1 MEQIGINTILQLN
14 ATLVFL
20 PAKENI
26 LDLNNLILRT
36 VLISVALLATAC
48 TSLPQTSSQD
58 TALLEQQQTQV
69 NTLGPQVDVVADAS
83 YNLMVAEIALNQ
95 GNTEVAIKHYL
106 DVALAQDNPA
116 IAERAVRVAVYGQDL
131 ETAVVVAQRWIELDP
146 NRVEARQVIAAIYI
160 RQDKIQEAFVYI
172 DELIQTSDLD
182 DAELFPPLL
191 GVLAREKN
199 VDTVLAVTLLIAQKN
214 PDRAYAQYLHGM
226 LSAQNGRAEA
236 ALEYLD
242 RSLALEEIEG
252 VHATRAKILL
262 SLGRSDEAVVSLH
275 KAVEKNPDDQALRLT
290 YARLLVDIKDYEK
303 AWIEFEKL
311 HQASPDDAELLY
323 TLGLLSLE
331 SQRLDDAEKYM
342 LMLVEL
348 KQREGEA
355 QYYLGR
361 IYENRKQYDQAIEW
375 YGQVHVGEYKFDAQ
389 LRIADMLGISG
400 RTDEAIEHLDAILKG
415 SQSDGSLVRIYLTKG
430 ELLRAARR
438 YQQAMEVFNTAL
450 EIVPGNSDL
459 LYSRALVA
467 EKLGRIDML
476 EADISTILKTEP
488 NNAHALNALG
498 FTLADQTDRYEE
510 AYAYLKRAME
520 INPDDA
526 AIIDSWGWIHY
537 RMGNYDKAIA
547 LLRTALSR
555 FDDAEIAS
563 HLGEVLWVSGNQ
575 DEARS
580 IWQKALKKSPDAPA
594 LHSVMQRFIP

>member
-1 MEQIGINTILQLN
+1 
-14 ATLVFL
+14 
-20 PAKENI
+20 
-26 LDLNNLILRT
+26 LDSINLILRP
-36 VLISVALLATAC
+36 VLITTTLLVTAC
-48 TSLPQTSSQD
+48 AGLPQASSQAP
-58 TALLEQQQTQV
+58 ALLEQQQAQV
-69 NTLGPQVDVVADAS
+69 NPLSSQQDPIADAS

-106 DVALAQDNPA
+106 DVALTQDNPE
-116 IAERAVRVAVYGQDL
+116 IAERAVRVAVYGQNL
-131 ETAVVVAQRWIELDP
+131 EAAIVAAHRWIKLDP
-146 NRVEARQVIAAIYI
+146 GRVEARQVIAAIYI
-160 RQDKIQEAFVYI
+160 RQDKIQEAFTYI
-172 DELIQTSDLD
+172 DGLIQTSDLE
-182 DAELFPPLL
+182 DAKLFPPLM
-191 GVLAREKN
+191 GILAREKN
-199 VDTVLAVTLLIAQKN
+199 TDTVLAVTLLIAQKN

-226 LSAQNGRAEA
+226 LSAKNGRAEA

-242 RSLALEEIEG
+242 RSLELAEIEG

-262 SLGRSDEAVVSLH
+262 SLGRSDEAVVSLN
-275 KAVEKNPDDQALRLT
+275 KAVESNPDDQALRLT

-303 AWIEFEKL
+303 ARAQFEKL
-311 HQASPDDAELLY
+311 HLDSPDDAELLY

-342 LMLVEL
+342 MMLVEL

-361 IYENRKQYDQAIEW
+361 IFENRKQYDVAIDW
-375 YGQVHVGEYKFDAQ
+375 YGQVHVGEYKFDAR
-389 LRIADMLGISG
+389 LRIADMLGLSG

-415 SQSDGSLVRIYLTKG
+415 SQSDGSLVRIYIAKG

-438 YQQAMEVFNTAL
+438 YEQAMVVFNTAL

-467 EKLGRIDML
+467 ERLGRIDML
-476 EADISTILKTEP
+476 EADIKFILKTEP

-510 AYAYLKRAME
+510 AYAYLKRAIE

-537 RMGNYDKAIA
+537 RMGDYDKAIT

-594 LHSVMQRFIP
+594 LQSVMQRFNP

>member
-1 MEQIGINTILQLN
+1 
-14 ATLVFL
+14 
-20 PAKENI
+20 
-26 LDLNNLILRT
+26 LDSINLILRPFLIST
-36 VLISVALLATAC
+36 VLLVTAC
-48 TSLPQTSSQD
+48 AGLSQTSPQD
-58 TALLEQQQTQV
+58 SALLEQQQAQV
-69 NTLGPQVDVVADAS
+69 NPLSSQRDTVADAS

-106 DVALAQDNPA
+106 DVALEQDNPA
-116 IAERAVRVAVYGQDL
+116 IAERAVRVAVFGENL
-131 ETAVVVAQRWIELDP
+131 EAAVVAAQRWIELDP

-191 GVLAREKN
+191 GILAREKN
-199 VDTVLAVTLLIAQKN
+199 VSTVLAVSLLIAQKN

-242 RSLALEEIEG
+242 RSLALGEIEG

-275 KAVEKNPDDQALRLT
+275 KAVENNPDDQALRLT

-303 AWIEFEKL
+303 AWVEFEKL
-311 HQASPDDAELLY
+311 HRDSPDDAELLY

-342 LMLVEL
+342 KMLVEL
-348 KQREGEA
+348 EQREGEA

-415 SQSDGSLVRIYLTKG
+415 SQSDGSLVRIYLAKG

-438 YQQAMEVFNTAL
+438 YEQSLEVFNTAL

-476 EADISTILKTEP
+476 EADINTILKTEP

-510 AYAYLKRAME
+510 AYAYLKRAIE

-537 RMGNYDKAIA
+537 RMGDYDKAIA

>member
-1 MEQIGINTILQLN
+1 
-14 ATLVFL
+14 
-20 PAKENI
+20 
-26 LDLNNLILRT
+26 LDSINLILRA
-36 VLISVALLATAC
+36 VLITTTLLVTAC
-48 TSLPQTSSQD
+48 AGLSQTSAQGP
-58 TALLEQQQTQV
+58 ALLEQQPLEINPLSLQQ
-69 NTLGPQVDVVADAS
+69 DAVADAT

-95 GNTEVAIKHYL
+95 GNTEVAVKHYL
-106 DVALAQDNPA
+106 DVALTQNNPE
-116 IAERAVRVAVYGQDL
+116 IAERAVRVAVYGQNL
-131 ETAVVVAQRWIELDP
+131 EAAIVAAQRWIELDP
-146 NRVEARQVIAAIYI
+146 GRVEARQVIAAIYI
-160 RQDKIQEAFVYI
+160 RQDKIPEAFAYI
-172 DELIQTSDLD
+172 DDLIQTSDLE
-182 DAELFPPLL
+182 DAQLFPPLL
-191 GVLAREKN
+191 GILARETN
-199 VDTVLAVTLLIAQKN
+199 ANTVLAVSLLIAQKN

-226 LSAQNGRAEA
+226 LSAKNGRTEA

-242 RSLALEEIEG
+242 RSLALAEIDG

-262 SLGRSDEAVVSLH
+262 TLGRSDEAVVSLN
-275 KAVEKNPDDQALRLT
+275 KAVESNPDDQALRLT
-290 YARLLVDIKDYEK
+290 YARLLVDIKDYDK
-303 AWIEFEKL
+303 ARAQFEKL
-311 HQASPDDAELLY
+311 HLASPDDAELLY

-342 LMLVEL
+342 MKLVEL

-361 IYENRKQYDQAIEW
+361 IFENRKQYDVAIDW
-375 YGQVHVGEYKFDAQ
+375 YGKVHVGDFKFDAQ
-389 LRIADMLGISG
+389 LRIADMLGLSG
-400 RTDEAIEHLDAILKG
+400 RTDDAVEHLDAILKG
-415 SQSDGSLVRIYLTKG
+415 SQSDGSLVRIYIAKG
-430 ELLRAARR
+430 ELFRATRR
-438 YQQAMEVFNTAL
+438 YEQAMEVFNTAL

-467 EKLGRIDML
+467 ERLGRIDML
-476 EADISTILKTEP
+476 EADIKFILKTEP

-510 AYAYLKRAME
+510 AYAYIKRAIE

-526 AIIDSWGWIHY
+526 AIIDSWGWVHY
-537 RMGNYDKAIA
+537 RMGDYEKAIA

-594 LHSVMQRFIP
+594 LQSVMQRFNP

>member
-1 MEQIGINTILQLN
+1 MDSI
-14 ATLVFL
+14 
-20 PAKENI
+20 
-26 LDLNNLILRT
+26 NLILRP
-36 VLISVALLATAC
+36 VLITTTLLLTAC
-48 TSLPQTSSQD
+48 AGLPQTSSQAP
-58 TALLEQQQTQV
+58 TLLEQQRVQV
-69 NTLGPQVDVVADAS
+69 NPLHSKQDTIADAS

-95 GNTEVAIKHYL
+95 GNTEVAVKHYL
-106 DVALAQDNPA
+106 DVALTQDNPE
-116 IAERAVRVAVYGQDL
+116 IAERAVRVAVYGQNL
-131 ETAVVVAQRWIELDP
+131 EAAIVAAQRWIELDP
-146 NRVEARQVIAAIYI
+146 GRVEARQVIAAIYI
-160 RQDKIQEAFVYI
+160 RQDKIQEAFTYI
-172 DELIQTSDLD
+172 DDLIQTSDLE
-182 DAELFPPLL
+182 DAQLFPPLL
-191 GVLAREKN
+191 GIMAREKN
-199 VDTVLAVTLLIAQKN
+199 ANTVLAVSLLIAQKN

-236 ALEYLD
+236 AVEYLD
-242 RSLALEEIEG
+242 RSLAITEIEG
-252 VHATRAKILL
+252 VYATRAKLLL
-262 SLGRSDEAVVSLH
+262 SLGRSDEAVVSLD
-275 KAVEKNPDDQALRLT
+275 KAVENNPDDQALRLT

-303 AWIEFEKL
+303 ARAQFEKL

-342 LMLVEL
+342 MMLVEL

-361 IYENRKQYDQAIEW
+361 IFENRKQYDVAIDW
-375 YGQVHVGEYKFDAQ
+375 YGQVHVGDYKFDAQ
-389 LRIADMLGISG
+389 LRIADMLGLSG
-400 RTDEAIEHLDAILKG
+400 RTEEAVEHLDAILKG
-415 SQSDGSLVRIYLTKG
+415 SQSDGSLVRIYIAKG

-438 YQQAMEVFNTAL
+438 YEEAMAVFNTAL

-467 EKLGRIDML
+467 ERLGRIDML
-476 EADISTILKTEP
+476 EADIKFILKTEP

-510 AYAYLKRAME
+510 AYAYIKRAIE

-537 RMGNYDKAIA
+537 RMGDYDKAIA

-594 LHSVMQRFIP
+594 LQSVMQRFIP

>member
-1 MEQIGINTILQLN
+1 MDSI
-14 ATLVFL
+14 
-20 PAKENI
+20 
-26 LDLNNLILRT
+26 NLILRPFLIST
-36 VLISVALLATAC
+36 VLLVTAC
-48 TSLPQTSSQD
+48 AGLSQTSPQD
-58 TALLEQQQTQV
+58 SALLEQQQAQV
-69 NTLGPQVDVVADAS
+69 NPLSSQRDTVADAS

-106 DVALAQDNPA
+106 DVALEQDNPA
-116 IAERAVRVAVYGQDL
+116 IAERAVRVAVFGENL
-131 ETAVVVAQRWIELDP
+131 EAAVVAAQRWIELDP

-191 GVLAREKN
+191 GILAREKN
-199 VDTVLAVTLLIAQKN
+199 VSTVLAVSLLIAQKN

-242 RSLALEEIEG
+242 RSLALGEIEG

-262 SLGRSDEAVVSLH
+262 SLGRSDEAVISLH
-275 KAVEKNPDDQALRLT
+275 KAVENNPDDQALRLT

-303 AWIEFEKL
+303 AWVEFEKL
-311 HQASPDDAELLY
+311 HRDSPDDAELLY

-342 LMLVEL
+342 KMLVEL
-348 KQREGEA
+348 EQREGEA

-415 SQSDGSLVRIYLTKG
+415 SQSDGSLVRIYLAKG

-438 YQQAMEVFNTAL
+438 YEQSLEVFNTAL

-476 EADISTILKTEP
+476 EADINTILKTEP

-510 AYAYLKRAME
+510 AYAYLKRAIE

-537 RMGNYDKAIA
+537 RMGDYDKAIA

>member
-1 MEQIGINTILQLN
+1 
-14 ATLVFL
+14 
-20 PAKENI
+20 
-26 LDLNNLILRT
+26 LDSINLILRP
-36 VLISVALLATAC
+36 VLITTTLLLTAC
-48 TSLPQTSSQD
+48 AGLPQTSSQAP
-58 TALLEQQQTQV
+58 TLLEQQRVQV
-69 NTLGPQVDVVADAS
+69 NPLHSKQDTIADAS

-95 GNTEVAIKHYL
+95 GNTEVAVKHYL
-106 DVALAQDNPA
+106 DVALTQDNPE
-116 IAERAVRVAVYGQDL
+116 IAERAVRVAVYGQNL
-131 ETAVVVAQRWIELDP
+131 EAAILAAQRWIELDP
-146 NRVEARQVIAAIYI
+146 GRVEARQVIAAIYI
-160 RQDKIQEAFVYI
+160 RQDKIQEAFTYI
-172 DELIQTSDLD
+172 DSLIQTSDLE
-182 DAELFPPLL
+182 DAQLFPPLL
-191 GVLAREKN
+191 GIMAREKN
-199 VDTVLAVTLLIAQKN
+199 ANTVLAVSLLIAQKN

-236 ALEYLD
+236 AVEYLD
-242 RSLALEEIEG
+242 RSLALAEIEG
-252 VHATRAKILL
+252 VYATRAKLLL
-262 SLGRSDEAVVSLH
+262 SLGRSDEAVVSLD
-275 KAVEKNPDDQALRLT
+275 KAVENNPDDQALRLT

-303 AWIEFEKL
+303 ARAQFEKL

-342 LMLVEL
+342 MMLVEL

-361 IYENRKQYDQAIEW
+361 IFENRKQYDVAIDW
-375 YGQVHVGEYKFDAQ
+375 YGQVHVGDYKFDAQ
-389 LRIADMLGISG
+389 LRIADMLGLSG
-400 RTDEAIEHLDAILKG
+400 RTEEAVEHLDAILKG
-415 SQSDGSLVRIYLTKG
+415 SQSDGSLVRIYIAKG

-438 YQQAMEVFNTAL
+438 YEEAMAVFNTAL

-467 EKLGRIDML
+467 ERLGRIDML
-476 EADISTILKTEP
+476 EADIKFILKTEP

-510 AYAYLKRAME
+510 AYAYIKRAIE

-537 RMGNYDKAIA
+537 RMGDYDKAIA

-594 LHSVMQRFIP
+594 LQSVMQRFIP

>member
-1 MEQIGINTILQLN
+1 
-14 ATLVFL
+14 
-20 PAKENI
+20 
-26 LDLNNLILRT
+26 
-36 VLISVALLATAC
+36 
-48 TSLPQTSSQD
+48 
-58 TALLEQQQTQV
+58 LLEQQRVQV
-69 NTLGPQVDVVADAS
+69 NPLHSKQDTIADAS

-95 GNTEVAIKHYL
+95 GNTEVAVKHYL
-106 DVALAQDNPA
+106 DVALTQDNPE
-116 IAERAVRVAVYGQDL
+116 IAERAVRVAVYGQNL
-131 ETAVVVAQRWIELDP
+131 EAAIVAAQRWIELDP
-146 NRVEARQVIAAIYI
+146 GRVEARQVIAAIYI
-160 RQDKIQEAFVYI
+160 RQDKIQEAFTYI
-172 DELIQTSDLD
+172 DGLIQTSDLE
-182 DAELFPPLL
+182 DAQLFPPLL
-191 GVLAREKN
+191 GIMAREKN
-199 VDTVLAVTLLIAQKN
+199 ANTVLAVSLLIAQKN

-226 LSAQNGRAEA
+226 LSAQHGRAEA
-236 ALEYLD
+236 AVEYLD
-242 RSLALEEIEG
+242 RSLAITEIEG
-252 VHATRAKILL
+252 VYATRAKLLL
-262 SLGRSDEAVVSLH
+262 SLGRSDEAVVSLD
-275 KAVEKNPDDQALRLT
+275 KAVENNPDDQALRLT

-303 AWIEFEKL
+303 ARAQFEKL

-342 LMLVEL
+342 MMLVEL

-361 IYENRKQYDQAIEW
+361 IFENRKQYDVAIDW
-375 YGQVHVGEYKFDAQ
+375 YGQVHVGDYKFDAQ
-389 LRIADMLGISG
+389 LRIADMLGLSG
-400 RTDEAIEHLDAILKG
+400 RTEEAVEHLDAILKG
-415 SQSDGSLVRIYLTKG
+415 SQSDGSLVRIYIAKG

-438 YQQAMEVFNTAL
+438 YEEAMAVFNTAL

-467 EKLGRIDML
+467 ERLGRIDML
-476 EADISTILKTEP
+476 EADIKFILKTEP

-510 AYAYLKRAME
+510 AYAYIKRAIE

-537 RMGNYDKAIA
+537 RMGDYDKAIA

-594 LHSVMQRFIP
+594 LQSVMQRFNP

>member
-1 MEQIGINTILQLN
+1 
-14 ATLVFL
+14 
-20 PAKENI
+20 
-26 LDLNNLILRT
+26 LDSINLILRP
-36 VLISVALLATAC
+36 VLITTTLLLTAC
-48 TSLPQTSSQD
+48 AGLPQTSSQAP
-58 TALLEQQQTQV
+58 TLLEQQRVQV
-69 NTLGPQVDVVADAS
+69 NPLHSKQDTIADAS

-95 GNTEVAIKHYL
+95 GNTEVAVKHYL
-106 DVALAQDNPA
+106 DVALTQDNPE
-116 IAERAVRVAVYGQDL
+116 IAERAVRVAVYGQNL
-131 ETAVVVAQRWIELDP
+131 EAAIVAAQRWIELDP
-146 NRVEARQVIAAIYI
+146 GRVEARQVIAAIYI
-160 RQDKIQEAFVYI
+160 RQDKIQEAFTYI
-172 DELIQTSDLD
+172 DGLIQTSDLE
-182 DAELFPPLL
+182 DAQLFPPLL
-191 GVLAREKN
+191 GIMTREKN
-199 VDTVLAVTLLIAQKN
+199 ANTVLAVSLLIAQKN

-226 LSAQNGRAEA
+226 LSAQHGRAEA
-236 ALEYLD
+236 AVEYLD
-242 RSLALEEIEG
+242 RSLAITEIEG
-252 VHATRAKILL
+252 VYATRAKLLL
-262 SLGRSDEAVVSLH
+262 SLGRSDEAVVSLD
-275 KAVEKNPDDQALRLT
+275 KAVENNPDDQALRLT

-303 AWIEFEKL
+303 ARAQFEKL

-342 LMLVEL
+342 MMLVEL

-361 IYENRKQYDQAIEW
+361 IFENRKQYDVAIDW
-375 YGQVHVGEYKFDAQ
+375 YGQVHVGDYKFDAQ
-389 LRIADMLGISG
+389 LRIADMLGLSG
-400 RTDEAIEHLDAILKG
+400 RTEEAVEHLDAILKG
-415 SQSDGSLVRIYLTKG
+415 SQSDGSLVRIYIAKG

-438 YQQAMEVFNTAL
+438 YEEAMAVFNTAL

-467 EKLGRIDML
+467 ERLGRIDML
-476 EADISTILKTEP
+476 EADIKFILKTEP

-510 AYAYLKRAME
+510 AYAYIKRAIE

-537 RMGNYDKAIA
+537 RMGDYDKAIA

-594 LHSVMQRFIP
+594 LQSVMQRFIP